1 MSSALPTE
9 LSRICYSRFGD
20 WLWPLLASNSTR
32 TKLFASL
39 LNSRLGKPNSCNRF
53 ETYVNIV
60 LSYNTVLPSHVDK
73 KNDHCAG
80 YDHCAVY
87 TFATIF
93 SGRVCRVTIIM
104 TSHTVSESWLKNR
117 LQLKKKLLIWTLSTV
132 CLTILFYQCM
142 TNNFPSIAGNV

>member
-1 MSSALPTE
+1 M
-9 LSRICYSRFGD
+9 
-20 WLWPLLASNSTR
+20 SNSTR

-73 KNDHCAG
+73 KNDHRAG

-93 SGRVCRVTIIM
+93 SGRVCRVAIIM

-117 LQLKKKLLIWTLSTV
+117 LQLTTNLNTQHCLLDYF
-132 CLTILFYQCM
+132 ILPVHDKQ
-142 TNNFPSIAGNV
+142 FPFNRR